1 MSSNSSIL
9 PQNLGYKSCVKLA
22 GNVIFCT
29 GGSIV
34 ESPKYLNS
42 TGGFGTLD
50 YNVGVPIKQRIQTSV
65 NLSCQLCANSSSAML
80 GCFND
85 QQAETNVDI
94 NGRSNDF
101 YWNSF
106 SASASQGSF
115 VTGSFGFISN
125 KQLTTRSGTNSS
137 NSSKSGNSSNL
148 SDKKNPIPYYGSTAP
163 TGCVGWNF
171 SVSQPVNFKMLCDAN
186 NSYYVVFGIRN
197 AQVTLTQISLPGTD
211 DVAIAITCGGSTFIF
226 SKCKVNSITPN
237 VVGTNNFQLYDVNYI
252 SYQCGDS
259 NSGSGSTSS

>member
-1 MSSNSSIL
+1 MSSNIMTT
-9 PQNLGYKSCVKLA
+9 QKLGYQSSVKLS

-42 TGGFGTLD
+42 TGGFGALS
-50 YNVGVPIKQRIQTSV
+50 YNVGVPIKQRTQTSV
-65 NLSCQLCANSSSAML
+65 NLSCQLCTNSSSVMSA
-80 GCFND
+80 CFEN
-85 QQAETNVDI
+85 QITARTVDI
-94 NGRSNDF
+94 NGRTGSF

-115 VTGSFGFISN
+115 VTGSFGFIAN
-125 KQLTTRSGTNSS
+125 ETLTNRKESNSS
-137 NSSKSGNSSNL
+137 NSSNSN
-148 SDKKNPIPYYGSTAP
+148 NPIPYYESTAP

-171 SVSQPVNFKMLCDAN
+171 SVSQPVNFKMLCKTD

-197 AQVTLTQISLPGTD
+197 AQVTLTQISLPDMETIVDGTPAD
-211 DVAIAITCGGSTFIF
+211 KTIAIKCGGSTFNF

-252 SYQCGDS
+252 SYKCS
-259 NSGSGSTSS
+259 NGSNNS

>member
-1 MSSNSSIL
+1 MSSNSNSNSIS
-9 PQNLGYKSCVKLA
+9 LGYKSCVKLA

-42 TGGFGTLD
+42 TGGFGTLS
-50 YNVGVPIKQRIQTSV
+50 YNVGVPIKQRTQTSV
-65 NLSCQLCANSSSAML
+65 NLSCQLCTNSSSAMSV
-80 GCFND
+80 CFGN
-85 QQAETNVDI
+85 QQKSTSVDI
-94 NGRSNDF
+94 NGRTGSF

-115 VTGSFGFISN
+115 VTGSFGFIAN
-125 KQLTTRSGTNSS
+125 EILTSRLGSNSS
-137 NSSKSGNSSNL
+137 NSSRLGSNSS
-148 SDKKNPIPYYGSTAP
+148 NPIPYYESTAP

-171 SVSQPVNFKMLCDAN
+171 SVSQPVNFKMLCKTD

-211 DVAIAITCGGSTFIF
+211 DVAIAITCGGSTFNF

-252 SYQCGDS
+252 SYKCGGS
-259 NSGSGSTSS
+259 NSGNGSS